1 MGAENLTVRGICEA
15 ANLSVGT
22 FYHCFRDKDDLLMFF
37 LGDPSFAD
45 CTLETSPS
53 CIGDRVCELYMRLIG
68 RYLELG
74 ETLPQETVLYRRI

>member
-37 LGDPSFAD
+37 LGDPS
-45 CTLETSPS
+45 S
-53 CIGDRVCELYMRLIG
+53 IGDRVCELYMRLIG